1 MEGVLNISHDRR
13 TKRRRG
19 LPILT
24 AAALVAIAGACA
36 PVANQQAKKP
46 ETVAPVAP
54 AAPKAA
60 ARASRHMIAAA
71 NPLAAEAGRD
81 ILRAGGSAVDAAI
94 AAQMVLNL
102 VEPQSSGIGGGA
114 FLMHFSAKSGDI
126 AAYDGR
132 ETAPA
137 SATPDMF
144 LDHDGK
150 PMKFYDAVVG
160 GLSVGVPGL
169 LRALELAHGDH
180 GRLPW
185 ARLFEPAIALA
196 ETGFAVS
203 TRLHDMIARD
213 KHLKTF
219 GGARDFFHDADG
231 AAWPVGKT
239 LTNKALAETLRAIAR
254 DGADA
259 FYTGPIARAIVETV
273 RGAARNPSGMTVADL
288 ASYEARNR
296 APLCLSYRLW
306 LVCGMPPPTSGG
318 VTTLQILGIL
328 QQFDLGALKP
338 GTAPAVHLIA
348 EVSRLAYADRDAY
361 LADPDFVQVPM
372 AALLDPRYLKTRG
385 QAISPDRG
393 MGKAKPGTPSGAQAL
408 RLAPGDDGMGVSTSH
423 ISVIDADG
431 NALSMTTTIES
442 AFGSRLMVRGFML
455 NNELTDF
462 SFRPDVDGAPV
473 ANRVEAGKRP
483 RSSMAPTL
491 VFDGSGRVVMAI
503 GSPGGSR
510 IIAYVAK
517 TLIAVLD
524 WKHDM
529 QEAVA
534 LPHFTNRNG
543 ATDLEKGTPLEA
555 LKPALEALGHRVE
568 VRALTSGLHGVMA
581 TPEGLVGG
589 ADPRREGVALGD

>member
-1 MEGVLNISHDRR
+1 MEGALD
-13 TKRRRG
+13 TKHGRGAERRRRPCV
-19 LPILT
+19 LA
-24 AAALVAIAGACA
+24 AAALVAFAGACT
-36 PVANQQAKKP
+36 PVAKEQAKP
-46 ETVAPVAP
+46 ETVAP

-60 ARASRHMIAAA
+60 AHASRHMIAAA

-114 FLMHFSAKSGDI
+114 FLVHFSADSGNIDT
-126 AAYDGR
+126 YDGR

-137 SATPDMF
+137 SVTPDMF
-144 LDHDGK
+144 LDGDGK

-169 LRALELAHGDH
+169 LRALELAHRDH
-180 GRLPW
+180 GKLPW

-203 TRLHDMIARD
+203 PRLHEMIARD

-219 GGARDFFHDADG
+219 GVARDYFHGTDG
-231 AAWPVGKT
+231 KAWSVGKT
-239 LTNKALAETLRAIAR
+239 LSNKALAETLGTIAR

-259 FYTGPIARAIVETV
+259 FYTGPIAHDIVETV
-273 RGAARNPSGMTVADL
+273 QKAARNPSGMTEADL
-288 ASYEARNR
+288 ASYEAKKR

-328 QQFDLGALKP
+328 QDFDLGAVKP
-338 GTAPAVHLIA
+338 GTARAVHLIA
-348 EVSRLAYADRDAY
+348 EASRLAFADRNTY
-361 LADPDFVQVPM
+361 IADPDFVQVPL
-372 AALLDPRYLKTRG
+372 AALLDPRYLKKRG
-385 QAISPDRG
+385 QTISPDRS
-393 MGKAKPGTPSGAQAL
+393 MGKAKPGAPNGTQAL
-408 RLAPGDDGMGVSTSH
+408 RLAPGDDEKGLSTSH
-423 ISVIDADG
+423 ISVVDSEG

-442 AFGSRLMVRGFML
+442 AFGSRLMVRGFLL
-455 NNELTDF
+455 NNQLTDF
-462 SFRPDVDGAPV
+462 SFKPEDEGRAV
-473 ANRVEAGKRP
+473 ANRIEAGKRP
-483 RSSMAPTL
+483 RSSMSPTL
-491 VFDGSGRVVMAI
+491 VFDGSGRVVMAL

-510 IIAYVAK
+510 IIGYVAK

-524 WKHDM
+524 WKRDM
-529 QEAVA
+529 QDAVG
-534 LPHFTNRNG
+534 LPHFVNRNG
-543 ATDLEKGTPLEA
+543 TTDLEDGTPLAA
-555 LKPALEALGHRVE
+555 LKPALEALGHRVNL
-568 VRALTSGLHGVMA
+568 RSLTSGLHGIMI
-581 TPEGLVGG
+581 TPVGLIGG

>member
-1 MEGVLNISHDRR
+1 MEGTRDTRQDRGAALG
-13 TKRRRG
+13 RRLG
-19 LPILT
+19 IL
-24 AAALVAIAGACA
+24 AVAALVAGACA
-36 PVANQQAKKP
+36 PVANEQVKP
-46 ETVAPVAP
+46 QTAAP

-60 ARASRHMIAAA
+60 VHASRHMIAAA

-81 ILRAGGSAVDAAI
+81 ILRAGGSALDAAI

-114 FLMHFSAKSGDI
+114 FLVHFSADTGDI
-126 AAYDGR
+126 DAYDGR

-144 LDHDGK
+144 LDRDGK

-169 LRALELAHGDH
+169 LRALELAHRDH

-203 TRLHDMIARD
+203 PRLHEMIAGD

-219 GGARDFFHDADG
+219 GPARDYFHGADG
-231 AAWPVGKT
+231 KAWPVGKT
-239 LTNKALAETLRAIAR
+239 LANKALAETLRTIAR

-259 FYTGPIARAIVETV
+259 FYTGPIARDIVETV
-273 RGAARNPSGMTVADL
+273 RSAQRNPSGMTVADL
-288 ASYEARNR
+288 ASYEAKKR

-318 VTTLQILGIL
+318 ITTLQILGIL
-328 QQFDLGALKP
+328 QEFDLGAVKP
-338 GTAPAVHLIA
+338 GTARAVHLIA
-348 EVSRLAYADRDAY
+348 EASRLAFADRDTY
-361 LADPDFVQVPM
+361 IADPDFVQVPL

-385 QAISPDRG
+385 QTISPDRA
-393 MGKAKPGTPSGAQAL
+393 MGQAKPGTPNGTQAL
-408 RLAPGDDGMGVSTSH
+408 RLAPGGDGKGVSTSH
-423 ISVIDADG
+423 ISVIDEDG

-442 AFGSRLMVRGFML
+442 AFGSRLMARGFLL
-455 NNELTDF
+455 NNQLTDF
-462 SFRPDVDGAPV
+462 SFRPDVDGTPV
-473 ANRVEAGKRP
+473 ANRIEAGKRP

-491 VFDGSGRVVMAI
+491 VFDGSGRVAMAI

-510 IIAYVAK
+510 IIGYVAK

-529 QEAVA
+529 QEAVG
-534 LPHFTNRNG
+534 LPHFVNRNG
-543 ATDLEKGTPLEA
+543 ATDLEEGTPLAA
-555 LKPALEALGHRVE
+555 LKPALEALGHRVNL
-568 VRALTSGLHGVMA
+568 RSLTSGLHGIMA